1 MSFDVG
7 HRVGVVEGGLNGY
20 YGHVTDR
27 VVELVGN
34 PIKITLSDQVVGVT
48 LKGLRDD
55 ADFLQLR
62 ARIGQEWFIPTRYL
76 EHID

>member
-7 HRVGVVEGGLNGY
+7 HRVAVIEGGLNGY

-27 VVELVGN
+27 VAELVGN
-34 PIKITLSDQVVGVT
+34 PIKITLSDQMVGVT

-55 ADFLQLR
+55 ADFPQLR

-76 EHID
+76 GHID